1 MAQRAFRVLAE
12 NREVGRT
19 DSAGRLLVPDLR
31 SFDLNHI
38 AIEPTDVPADA
49 SIPYTTREVRPQDR
63 SGVVVRFPVKMTNGA
78 LLRLVD
84 DAGLPLLIGS
94 VATLTATGAAAP
106 VGYGGEA
113 FVEALS
119 PRDNRISVQA
129 PDGRR
134 CIAVFNYQAVP
145 GEIPTIGPLACREKG
160 P

>member
-49 SIPYTTREVRPQDR
+49 SIPYTTREE
-63 SGVVVRFPVKMTNGA
+63 MTNGA